1 MSDESYSSG
10 LVPAVTVVVGYLGIL
25 RVLQQV
31 DVPSGRFGA
40 MYCAISSEL
49 PSVSADATIRL
60 VSGLSKMKCHE

>member
-1 MSDESYSSG
+1 MLCGPSLSSQA
-10 LVPAVTVVVGYLGIL
+10 AVAVVVGYLGVL

-31 DVPSGRFGA
+31 DVPTRAFGA

-60 VSGLSKMKCHE
+60 VS